1 MVTAW
6 HLAAARHDRIGL
18 LLAATLGVAVL
29 ARGPAAIAQV
39 PEAGSA
45 ARPGHEVIIYATRE
59 ADEAVTAKVVQA
71 LKENPFIFAE
81 HIEVVTVNGIMT
93 LSGDVQDLGDMR
105 RVLAIARRIARTA
118 GLRRVINRI
127 DFDPA
132 DDDDG

>member
-1 MVTAW
+1 
-6 HLAAARHDRIGL
+6 LAAAAHDRIGL
-18 LLAATLGVAVL
+18 LLAMTLGAAVL
-29 ARGPAAIAQV
+29 AGGPAAIGQV

-45 ARPGHEVIIYATRE
+45 ARAAQEVIITAPRE
-59 ADEAVTAKVVQA
+59 ADEVANAKVVQA
-71 LKENPFIFAE
+71 LSDDPFIFGE

-105 RVLAIARRIARTA
+105 RVLAIARRIARKA
-118 GLRRVINRI
+118 GLRRLVNHL